1 MIYSDR
7 TSRNA
12 IFVGPDHKT
21 EHLQRIPLMQK
32 TYDEAWIQ
40 RLIEKNPSLLQSE
53 EIGSEFSD
61 LICIGKEVKV
71 GTGSSGYI
79 DNLYVSATGRVVIVE
94 TKLFRNQESRRAVV
108 AQIID
113 YAKDVQGWTL
123 EDLDNVASE
132 YTFHRR
138 GQASRVFD
146 LMLEA
151 GYLTVEDSARFTDAV
166 NRSLKNADFLLLIV
180 GDGIRSG
187 IEKLADFI
195 SSYTSNSFKLGL
207 LELELYEHNGGTIV
221 IPNVLTRTAVIERQ
235 TFTQK
240 QVSQEPSVRTSTQP
254 QPPVLSLEEF
264 VRVFAANGNYESD
277 SVLSFI
283 ASIRDLPGVSVT
295 IHPSEVRIRIQLPDG
310 STCPILVFGK
320 SGAAGKPAA
329 DIWVYP
335 ADIQY
340 KLSKAGI
347 PLYKANAYLDFY
359 KVFVN
364 QDKCKNVPYTVLS
377 SFYYGYVRRILG
389 NADAFMEAI
398 EDLITSVSDSDE

>member
-79 DNLYVSATGRVVIVE
+79 DNLYVSATGHVVIVE

-113 YAKDVQGWTL
+113 YAKDVQGWTS
-123 EDLDNVASE
+123 EDLDKVASE

-151 GYLTVEDSARFTDAV
+151 GYLTVEDSFIRV
-166 NRSLKNADFLLLIV
+166 RSRHSQMQLVKLVWISNR
-180 GDGIRSG
+180 
-187 IEKLADFI
+187 
-195 SSYTSNSFKLGL
+195 
-207 LELELYEHNGGTIV
+207 
-221 IPNVLTRTAVIERQ
+221 
-235 TFTQK
+235 
-240 QVSQEPSVRTSTQP
+240 
-254 QPPVLSLEEF
+254 EENKHE
-264 VRVFAANGNYESD
+264 AYNY
-277 SVLSFI
+277 
-283 ASIRDLPGVSVT
+283 
-295 IHPSEVRIRIQLPDG
+295 
-310 STCPILVFGK
+310 
-320 SGAAGKPAA
+320 
-329 DIWVYP
+329 
-335 ADIQY
+335 
-340 KLSKAGI
+340 
-347 PLYKANAYLDFY
+347 
-359 KVFVN
+359 
-364 QDKCKNVPYTVLS
+364 
-377 SFYYGYVRRILG
+377 
-389 NADAFMEAI
+389 
-398 EDLITSVSDSDE
+398 

>member
-7 TSRNA
+7 MSRSA
-12 IFVGPDHKT
+12 IFVRPDHRT
-21 EHLQRIPLMQK
+21 EYLQRIPLMQK

-40 RLIEKNPSLLQSE
+40 RLIEKSPSLLQSE

-61 LICIGKEVKV
+61 LVCIGREVKV
-71 GTGSSGYI
+71 GTGTSGYI
-79 DNLYVSATGRVVIVE
+79 DNLYVSATGHVVIVE

-108 AQIID
+108 AQVID

-123 EDLDNVASE
+123 EDLDKVASE

-138 GQASRVFD
+138 GQAFRVFD

-151 GYLTVEDSARFTDAV
+151 GYLTVDDSARFTDAV
-166 NRSLKNADFLLLIV
+166 NSSLENAEFLLLIV
-180 GDGIRSG
+180 GDGIRSSVQ
-187 IEKLADFI
+187 KLAEFI
-195 SSYTSNSFKLGL
+195 SGYTSGGFKIGL
-207 LELELYEHNGGTIV
+207 LELELYEHDGGTIV
-221 IPNVLTRTAVIERQ
+221 IPNVLTKTTVIERQ
-235 TFTQK
+235 VFSQK
-240 QVSQEPSVRTSTQP
+240 QLSQGKAGNPQTSP
-254 QPPVLSLEEF
+254 QPPILSLEEF
-264 VRVFAANGNYESD
+264 VRVFSANGNYDSE

-283 ASIRDLPGVSVT
+283 SSIRDLPSVSIT
-295 IHPSEVRIRIQLPDG
+295 IHPSEVRIRVQLPDG
-310 STCPILVFGK
+310 SSCPVLVFGK

-347 PLYKANAYLDFY
+347 PLYKANGYLDFY
-359 KVFVN
+359 KVFIN
-364 QDKCKNVPYTVLS
+364 PERCKNVPYSVPA

-398 EDLITSVSDSDE
+398 ESLVASVYETDE